1 MKSIRGWIVA
11 VVSGL
16 ILATL
21 TFVVITNA
29 GCKVAFH
36 LVWEPIEG
44 VSISWVMLAFM
55 ALGVVAWSSA
65 KWLIRGI
72 KLIKAARRDA
82 AIKQLQRPTPAPK
95 PTPVEEKKEL

>member
-1 MKSIRGWIVA
+1 MKNIRGWIVA
-11 VVSGL
+11 VLSGL

-21 TFVVITNA
+21 AVVVITNA
-29 GCKVAFH
+29 GWNMEFN
-36 LVWEPIEG
+36 LVWKPIKG

-55 ALGVVAWSSA
+55 ACGVVAWNSA

-82 AIKQLQRPTPAPK
+82 AIKQLQHPTAPK
-95 PTPVEEKKEL
+95 PAPAEEKKEL

>member
-21 TFVVITNA
+21 AVVVITNA
-29 GCKVAFH
+29 GWNMEFN
-36 LVWEPIEG
+36 LVWKPIKG

-55 ALGVVAWSSA
+55 ACGVVAWNSV

-72 KLIKAARRDA
+72 KLIKTGRRDA
-82 AIKQLQRPTPAPK
+82 AIKQLQHPTARKPAPA
-95 PTPVEEKKEL
+95 EEKKEL

>member
-11 VVSGL
+11 VASGL

-21 TFVVITNA
+21 AYVVITNM
-29 GCKVAFH
+29 GQDVKFH
-36 LVWEPIEG
+36 LVWKPIEG

-55 ALGVVAWSSA
+55 ALGVVAWNSV

-72 KLIKAARRDA
+72 KLIKAARRDT
-82 AIKQLQRPTPAPK
+82 AIKQLQHPTAAAKPSPA
-95 PTPVEEKKEL
+95 EEKKEL